1 MPRSILKLPRNT
13 VTTHPVDRP
22 PTRKPIRGG
31 SKATTRWPQKVDR
44 DNRVPASA
52 GQRPQRTDA
61 PDKGAED
68 SPTGAR
74 VADQP
79 GKTARPAQAASP
91 ASPARP
97 AKSYPPRGI
106 ARSTG
111 VRAAPPVRVVQD
123 AVGEPLPA
131 MLESRPPP
139 APADPAP
146 PATAMSEAATAGD
159 RQRGLAKE
167 PPRLSKLVSQLALC
181 SRREADEWIEN
192 GWVTVDG
199 VVVTRLGARVS
210 PKAKI
215 EITNA
220 ASQHPTASVTIVFN
234 KPIGDAAAP
243 DAGLAAIATLIRP
256 DTHWAEDGTCRR
268 FQASHLR
275 GLAVAGKLDTEEHG
289 MLVFTQDGSA
299 ARRLTGGGARLENEY
314 HLRVQGELSPDGLQL
329 LRHGLSLDNV
339 RLERAQVSWL
349 SEQQLRFVVYENRKR
364 QIQRQCELV
373 GLQVTDIK
381 RVRIGGVSLGKL
393 PPGQWRYLRPDE
405 RF

>member
-13 VTTHPVDRP
+13 VTTHPVDRS

-44 DNRVPASA
+44 DNRAPGSA
-52 GQRPQRTDA
+52 GERPWRADA
-61 PDKGAED
+61 PDKGAEGG
-68 SPTGAR
+68 PTGGRA
-74 VADQP
+74 ADQP
-79 GKTARPAQAASP
+79 GKTARPAQPGRAA
-91 ASPARP
+91 
-97 AKSYPPRGI
+97 KTHPPRGI

-111 VRAAPPVRVVQD
+111 ARAAPPVRAAQD
-123 AVGEPLPA
+123 AVGERLPA
-131 MLESRPPP
+131 MLESRLPPV
-139 APADPAP
+139 PADPTP
-146 PATAMSEAATAGD
+146 PAMVMPEAATAGG

-220 ASQHPTASVTIVFN
+220 ASQHQTASVTIVFN
-234 KPIGDAAAP
+234 KPIGDAEAL
-243 DAGLAAIATLIRP
+243 DTGLAAIATLIRP
-256 DTHWAEDGTCRR
+256 DTHWVEDGTCRR
-268 FQASHLR
+268 LQASHLR

-289 MLVFTQDGSA
+289 MVVFTQDGSA

>member
-13 VTTHPVDRP
+13 VTTHPVDRS

-44 DNRVPASA
+44 DNRVAASA
-52 GQRPQRTDA
+52 GERPRRADA

-68 SPTGAR
+68 GPTGAR
-74 VADQP
+74 AADQP
-79 GKTARPAQAASP
+79 GKTARPAQAAQ
-91 ASPARP
+91 PARP
-97 AKSYPPRGI
+97 AKNHPPRGI

-111 VRAAPPVRVVQD
+111 VRAAPPVRVAQD

-131 MLESRPPP
+131 MLESRQPP

-146 PATAMSEAATAGD
+146 PAMAMPEAATAGD

-220 ASQHPTASVTIVFN
+220 ASQHQTASVTIVFN

-243 DAGLAAIATLIRP
+243 AVGLVAIATLIHP

-268 FQASHLR
+268 LQASHLR